1 MNKLNIQNILDQIN
15 KKMKKL
21 FGILMLYFLLS
32 TKASIAAITVDKY
45 LLAMTSDNKK
55 VHELI
60 ERNLMGI
67 NSGLMYANAEL
78 RFEKR
83 KQIYCQP
90 DKLAFNSQNLI
101 QFVSDEIKFLQNKGM
116 KIENVPIGMILVMH
130 LKRVFPC
137 K

>member
-1 MNKLNIQNILDQIN
+1 
-15 KKMKKL
+15 MKKL

-83 KQIYCQP
+83 KQIYFQP

-116 KIENVPIGMILVMH
+116 KIENFPIGMILVMH

>member
-60 ERNLMGI
+60 
-67 NSGLMYANAEL
+67 
-78 RFEKR
+78 
-83 KQIYCQP
+83 
-90 DKLAFNSQNLI
+90 
-101 QFVSDEIKFLQNKGM
+101 
-116 KIENVPIGMILVMH
+116 
-130 LKRVFPC
+130 
-137 K
+137 